1 MSCLCHI
8 IKCVDVLL
16 STSLFMNTEQ
26 HFYVLHPFLPACLV
40 NSFSLHL
47 LIKLPTQTSLA
58 VPFNNHIVIDA
69 YVVCASY

>member
-8 IKCVDVLL
+8 VKCVDVLL

-26 HFYVLHPFLPACLV
+26 RFYVLHPFLPACLV

-47 LIKLPTQTSLA
+47 LIKLSNQISLA
-58 VPFNNHIVIDA
+58 VPFNNPTVIEA
-69 YVVCASY
+69 YVLCVSC